1 MPMNYNFKDNWND
14 IILPHLDTVIMKKA
28 MKKGILGYLNND
40 LFYGD
45 KLKNFKFDKAPY
57 EYSSCITPLQSEWED
72 EMIKTLKKHGILK
85 LEYDK
90 YDVEYDDYK
99 KEYIDPI
106 LKPYLTKYKKTHID
120 AFCLWGGCHWWN
132 PTFCL
137 TLANIILP
145 DEELRV
151 RRSECHTTIVNKY
164 DTKIFDILY
173 YDKDDATLGGDNAY
187 IKSNMTKSE
196 VIKYNKNKK
205 INNCNYNEIY
215 NNTFN
220 SLEKDLNE
228 INKNIDEI
236 NKTLDGLSSLIMN
249 KEDNTDNEDDT
260 DNEDA
265 TANENKYE
273 LENKIMEELFPN
285 AEFDV
290 CLPINEL
297 SEIITNE
304 PEVKLIQT
312 FDCYCYSN
320 LKLPNKTFIIKSD
333 KPMTKRYVINELIK
347 QNFRLECNHRFLESL
362 DISNESNNTIEYFS
376 GS

>member
-40 LFYGD
+40 LFYGN
-45 KLKNFKFDKAPY
+45 KLKNFKFDKPPY
-57 EYSSCITPLQSEWED
+57 EYSSCITLLQSEWED
-72 EMIKTLKKHGILK
+72 EIIKTLKKHGILK

-106 LKPYLTKYKKTHID
+106 LEPYLKKYKKTHMD

-145 DEELRV
+145 DEEWRV
-151 RRSECHTTIVNKY
+151 RRSEYHTTIVNKN

-187 IKSNMTKSE
+187 KKSNMTKSE
-196 VIKYNKNKK
+196 VLEYNKYKK
-205 INNCNYNEIY
+205 INNCPDNEIY

-220 SLEKDLNE
+220 SLEKNLNE
-228 INKNIDEI
+228 INKNMNKV

-249 KEDNTDNEDDT
+249 KEDDT

-265 TANENKYE
+265 TANEDKYE

-285 AEFDV
+285 ADFDV

-320 LKLPNKTFIIKSD
+320 SEMSDKTFIIKSD

-347 QNFRLECNHRFLESL
+347 QNFRLECNHRFLELL
-362 DISNESNNTIEYFS
+362 DISNESNNTIEYFL